1 MSPADLDRGRFAT
14 ITPAKTR
21 VESVGGLGTSFIS
34 ASPQSSPSSVSL
46 CRTRSRDSQRVTP
59 FVIRLPGV
67 SSDVYPRHLVVAG
80 QLIELLPQVPIHHW
94 LSSGGSPAVGLPP
107 RKELGDSPAYILGVG
122 QHGDLAGTLQSPQ
135 PLNCRDQ
142 FHPIVCRARH
152 TPLQTPLMLTAP
164 KDARPA
170 SRTGVPKAR
179 TVSCDLNFAHIRH
192 PFRRISVA
200 TRADPSGSHLATNS
214 KSCSQAQARTAQN
227 ELNRAP
233 SFARANAPSSR

>member
-46 CRTRSRDSQRVTP
+46 CRTRSRDSQRVTT

-67 SSDVYPRHLVVAG
+67 SSDVYPGHLVVAG
-80 QLIELLPQVPIHHW
+80 QLIELLPQIPIRHW

-107 RKELGDSPAYILGVG
+107 RKELGNSPAYILGVG

-135 PLNCRDQ
+135 PLNDRDQ
-142 FHPIVCRARH
+142 FHPIVGRVRH
-152 TPLQTPLMLTAP
+152 TTVQDPLMLTAP

-170 SRTGVPKAR
+170 SGTAVPEAR
-179 TVSCDLNFAHIRH
+179 TVSGDLNFAHIRP
-192 PFRRISVA
+192 PFRRLSVG

-214 KSCSQAQARTAQN
+214 KSCSPAQARTAPN